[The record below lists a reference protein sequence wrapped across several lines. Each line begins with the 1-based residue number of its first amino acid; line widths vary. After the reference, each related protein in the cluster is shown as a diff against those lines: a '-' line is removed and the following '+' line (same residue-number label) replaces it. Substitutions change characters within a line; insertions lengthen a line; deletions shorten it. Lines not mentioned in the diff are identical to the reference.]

1 MNAIALRDDAKL
13 IIEEISDDLRMA
25 LPSNIPLERFK
36 ATFITAVAHNPD
48 ILLCDAQSIK
58 TALMK
63 SAADNLLP
71 DNREAALVPFNT
83 KVTDPVT
90 KKESWKKLAQY
101 MPMVQGIR
109 KRALEL
115 GGARITA
122 ECVYENDHFD
132 AVLGDDPHIEHKPA
146 KLGQPRG
153 EIIGVYA
160 IFKDADGNVLHREIM
175 SKEDVESTRKVSK
188 SANGPAWNAF
198 FSEMARKAAVRR
210 GAKSVPA
217 LPDNLRT
224 VIERDDE
231 YVDFAQVTEKPRTIE
246 HNPLL
251 ESKPAVP
258 MDRVDTA
265 TGKII
270 ETKSSSSSASPAER
284 AVEEGGGSRR
294 TSTVEAAATNPS
306 RTSPGEGAVEGARG
320 SGFSGPTVDAARTN
334 SSQASSSPPGD
345 DKAAASGTP
354 PTDAAAAK
362 FVFTADEAKKYAS
375 WLGRQSD
382 VEKVEKASKHFF
394 DENGRSPEKGGV
406 EHRLFGSI
414 YTRNKDRA
422 VGKIDAAGLLEEIV
436 AEIETIYGLSDFP
449 GDR

>member
-1 MNAIALRDDAKL
+1 MSTALSIRDDAKN
-13 IIEEISDDLRMA
+13 IVEDIADDLRMA
-25 LPSNIPLERFK
+25 LPSTIPLDRFK
-36 ATFITAVAHNPD
+36 ATFITAVAHNPE
-48 ILLCDAQSIK
+48 ILQCEPQSIK
-58 TALMK
+58 TSLMK
-63 SAADNLLP
+63 AAADNLMP

-83 KVTDPVT
+83 KVKDSKGNERWV
-90 KKESWKKLAQY
+90 KLAQY

-122 ECVYENDHFD
+122 EVVYENDYFD
-132 AVLGDDPHIEHKPA
+132 AVKGDDPYIEHKPA
-146 KLGQPRG
+146 KLGTPRG
-153 EIIGVYA
+153 EPIGAYA
-160 IFKDADGNVLHREIM
+160 IFKDADGNILHREVM
-175 SKEDVESTRKVSK
+175 DREDVDSTRKVSK
-188 SANGPAWNAF
+188 AKDGPAWREF
-198 FSEMARKAAVRR
+198 WGEMAKKAAVRR
-210 GAKSVPA
+210 GSKSVPS

-231 YVDFAQVTEKPRTIE
+231 YADFTQLEKPRTIE

>member
-1 MNAIALRDDAKL
+1 MNAPAIRDDAKL
-13 IIEEISDDLRMA
+13 IVDDIADDLRIA
-25 LPSNIPLERFK
+25 LPSNIPLDRFK

-48 ILLCDAQSIK
+48 ILLCDRQSIK

-160 IFKDADGNVLHREIM
+160 IFKDGDGNVLHREIM

-231 YVDFAQVTEKPRTIE
+231 YVDFAQAAEKSRTIE

-251 ESKPAVP
+251 ENKASVA
-258 MDRVDTA
+258 MDRLDAA
-265 TGKII
+265 TGEII
-270 ETKSSSSSASPAER
+270 ETKSSSSSASPAEG
-284 AVEEGGGSRR
+284 AVEEGSGRGGGK
-294 TSTVEAAATNPS
+294 TLEAAPVSTQA
-306 RTSPGEGAVEGARG
+306 
-320 SGFSGPTVDAARTN
+320 N
-334 SSQASSSPPGD
+334 SSNPDDDQAAGHTASAEHPKASDFAMTAAELKKAASFLGRQETAEKL
-345 DKAAASGTP
+345 DKAAATIKAGSETMPKPNEADLRLLAGLKGKL
-354 PTDAAAAK
+354 AK
-362 FVFTADEAKKYAS
+362 II
-375 WLGRQSD
+375 
-382 VEKVEKASKHFF
+382 
-394 DENGRSPEKGGV
+394 ENGEGGASD
-406 EHRLFGSI
+406 ELELFYAHVDG
-414 YTRNKDRA
+414 
-422 VGKIDAAGLLEEIV
+422 VFGLN
-436 AEIETIYGLSDFP
+436 DFP
-449 GDR
+449 GDK

>member
-1 MNAIALRDDAKL
+1 MSAIALRDDAKL

-160 IFKDADGNVLHREIM
+160 IFKDGDGNVLHREIM

-231 YVDFAQVTEKPRTIE
+231 YVDFAQVAEKPRTIE

-251 ESKPAVP
+251 ESKPSVP
-258 MDRVDTA
+258 MDRVDAA
-265 TGKII
+265 TGEII
-270 ETKSSSSSASPAER
+270 ETKSSSSSKPPVKA
-284 AVEEGGGSRR
+284 AVEEGGGAG
-294 TSTVEAAATNPS
+294 TDKAVEAVP
-306 RTSPGEGAVEGARG
+306 
-320 SGFSGPTVDAARTN
+320 TN
-334 SSQASSSPPGD
+334 SSQASSSLPGD

-354 PTDAAAAK
+354 PTDAAAADHAMNAAQLIQAAK
-362 FVFTADEAKKYAS
+362 FLARQDTPEKIEKATDSIRKGSETVPPPNNADLRLLAAFKAKVLSCIKDGSGTADELDAFIAH
-375 WLGRQSD
+375 
-382 VEKVEKASKHFF
+382 VEGIF
-394 DENGRSPEKGGV
+394 GV
-406 EHRLFGSI
+406 D
-414 YTRNKDRA
+414 N
-422 VGKIDAAGLLEEIV
+422 
-436 AEIETIYGLSDFP
+436 FP

>member
-1 MNAIALRDDAKL
+1 MSNTPAIREDAKL
-13 IIEEISDDLRMA
+13 IVEDIADDLRMA

-90 KKESWKKLAQY
+90 KKETWKKLAQY

-132 AVLGDDPHIEHKPA
+132 AVLGDNPHIEHKPA

-153 EIIGVYA
+153 EIIGAYA
-160 IFKDADGNVLHREIM
+160 IFKDADGNILHREIM
-175 SKEDVESTRKVSK
+175 SKEDVESTRKVSRSK
-188 SANGPAWNAF
+188 DGPAWREF
-198 FSEMARKAAVRR
+198 FGEMAKKAVVRR
-210 GAKSVPA
+210 GSKSVPS

-231 YVDFAQVTEKPRTIE
+231 YADFTQIAEKPRTIE

-251 ESKPAVP
+251 ENKPSVP

-265 TGKII
+265 TGEII
-270 ETKSSSSSASPAER
+270 ETKSSSSSAAKGAASAAADEGSGAGTDKAVDAAPSNTSQQPLQAEDAKAAER
-284 AVEEGGGSRR
+284 ASTSR
-294 TSTVEAAATNPS
+294 S
-306 RTSPGEGAVEGARG
+306 
-320 SGFSGPTVDAARTN
+320 
-334 SSQASSSPPGD
+334 
-345 DKAAASGTP
+345 AASDHAMT
-354 PTDAAAAK
+354 AAQLLQAAK
-362 FVFTADEAKKYAS
+362 FLARQDSAEKLAKAASSIKSGGDGMPIPSQADLNLLAILKSKISNIITTGEGTAADE
-375 WLGRQSD
+375 
-382 VEKVEKASKHFF
+382 
-394 DENGRSPEKGGV
+394 
-406 EHRLFGSI
+406 
-414 YTRNKDRA
+414 
-422 VGKIDAAGLLEEIV
+422 IDAFSAHLDEIFG
-436 AEIETIYGLSDFP
+436 EDFP
-449 GDR
+449 GDRK

>member
-1 MNAIALRDDAKL
+1 MNAIAIRDDAKL
-13 IIEEISDDLRMA
+13 IVDDIADDLRMA
-25 LPSNIPLERFK
+25 LPATIPLDRFK

-48 ILLCDAQSIK
+48 ILTCDVQSIK

-63 SAADNLLP
+63 AASDNLMP

-90 KKESWKKLAQY
+90 KKEEWKRLAQY

-115 GGARITA
+115 SGARITA

-132 AVLGDDPHIEHKPA
+132 AVLGDDPHSEHKPA

-153 EIIGVYA
+153 NIIGVYA

-231 YVDFAQVTEKPRTIE
+231 YVDFTQIAERPRTLE

-251 ESKPAVP
+251 DTKQIESNSTAP
-258 MDRVDTA
+258 MERVDTS
-265 TGKII
+265 TGEII
-270 ETKSSSSSASPAER
+270 ETKTTESSSAAAFPATDD
-284 AVEEGGGSRR
+284 GGDSAR
-294 TSTVEAAATNPS
+294 TSSVEVAAA
-306 RTSPGEGAVEGARG
+306 
-320 SGFSGPTVDAARTN
+320 N
-334 SSQASSSPPGD
+334 SSQSTSSQTDDGKVAERDASPHSAAADHKMTAAELKKAASFLARQDSIEKLG
-345 DKAAASGTP
+345 KAAAAIKAGTDGATVPNEADLKLLAALKGKLTKVLESGEGGASDEL
-354 PTDAAAAK
+354 DA
-362 FVFTADEAKKYAS
+362 FNSHVDSVF
-375 WLGRQSD
+375 
-382 VEKVEKASKHFF
+382 
-394 DENGRSPEKGGV
+394 
-406 EHRLFGSI
+406 
-414 YTRNKDRA
+414 
-422 VGKIDAAGLLEEIV
+422 GLD
-436 AEIETIYGLSDFP
+436 DFP

>member
-1 MNAIALRDDAKL
+1 MSTALSIRDDAK
-13 IIEEISDDLRMA
+13 IIVEEIAEDLRMA
-25 LPSNIPLERFK
+25 LPATIPLDRFK

-48 ILLCDAQSIK
+48 ILTCEPQSIK

-63 SAADNLLP
+63 AATDNLMP
-71 DNREAALVPFNT
+71 DNREAALVPFWT
-83 KVTDPVT
+83 KVKDANG
-90 KKESWKKLAQY
+90 KERSAKLAQY

-115 GGARITA
+115 SGARITA

-153 EIIGVYA
+153 DIIGVYA
-160 IFKDADGNVLHREIM
+160 IFKDGDGNVLHREIM

-231 YVDFAQVTEKPRTIE
+231 YVDFTQIVEKPRTID

-251 ESKPAVP
+251 ENNAQKP
-258 MDRVDTA
+258 MERVDTS
-265 TGKII
+265 TG
-270 ETKSSSSSASPAER
+270 EVVEVQTSSSSAASSTTSAD
-284 AVEEGGGSRR
+284 EGGGSGRDK
-294 TSTVEAAATNPS
+294 
-306 RTSPGEGAVEGARG
+306 
-320 SGFSGPTVDAARTN
+320 TVDAAPAKST
-334 SSQASSSPPGD
+334 SSATPESENGKAAESDKAQSDSVVMSHAMNAAQLKQAAKFLARQPD
-345 DKAAASGTP
+345 VDKLNKAAAAIKSGQDGTTVP
-354 PTDAAAAK
+354 NEADLRLLGPLRAKLQAILESGEGSASDEVDAFNAA
-362 FVFTADEAKKYAS
+362 VD
-375 WLGRQSD
+375 D
-382 VEKVEKASKHFF
+382 IF
-394 DENGRSPEKGGV
+394 DDG
-406 EHRLFGSI
+406 
-414 YTRNKDRA
+414 
-422 VGKIDAAGLLEEIV
+422 
-436 AEIETIYGLSDFP
+436 FP
-449 GDR
+449 GDK